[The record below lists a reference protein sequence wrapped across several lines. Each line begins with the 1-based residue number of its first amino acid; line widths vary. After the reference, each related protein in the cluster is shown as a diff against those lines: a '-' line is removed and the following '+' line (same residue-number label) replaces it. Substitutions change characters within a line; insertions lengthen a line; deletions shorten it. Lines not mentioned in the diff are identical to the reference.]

1 REEAL
6 NQRGLAGADLARN
19 HDETVGEPD
28 RRLHVRLG
36 ACVLLAGEQELR
48 IGSQPKRRFLE
59 FEELAVHPRRVAPR
73 NIEAPKPTRK
83 PRAFRGKGYP
93 FGATRACRA
102 VRRSIRRGLSTSTSV
117 QCPTF

>member
-59 FEELAVHPRRVAPR
+59 FEELAVHPRRIAPR
-73 NIEAPKPTRK
+73 HMKL
-83 PRAFRGKGYP
+83 
-93 FGATRACRA
+93 
-102 VRRSIRRGLSTSTSV
+102 RSLTESLGRFEVKVTISGPLRPAG
-117 QCPTF
+117 P